1 MVLFVGAFDELVLYP
16 ESHFEGL
23 ALAWILNTRIPYF
36 LKVCFIFYV
45 LRIATPDIFFPSLA
59 CMNVAAAASGVGYAV
74 VTTIPNTLVT
84 MYNEEAAL
92 YYGTS
97 SW

>member
-45 LRIATPDIFFPSLA
+45 LRIATPDIFFPKPCLHERGGGRQRGRLRRGHHHPQHPGHYVQRGSRPLLR
-59 CMNVAAAASGVGYAV
+59 N
-74 VTTIPNTLVT
+74 
-84 MYNEEAAL
+84 
-92 YYGTS
+92 
-97 SW
+97 